1 MHGNLYMLRLLLS
14 KGGDILARSSS
25 GVGLMHVAAQ
35 SDKVE
40 VMAFLVQSGLSVHE
54 KDKNGASPLH
64 WAVYGGAEHAV
75 LFLLSQNASLEEPDG
90 QGNRPLHLAVVLKE
104 FQSTSRI
111 LKLLLGKNPDKK
123 AANLNGYTCF
133 DLARLM

>member
-1 MHGNLYMLRLLLS
+1 
-14 KGGDILARSSS
+14 
-25 GVGLMHVAAQ
+25 
-35 SDKVE
+35 VE

-90 QGNRPLHLAVVLKE
+90 
-104 FQSTSRI
+104 
-111 LKLLLGKNPDKK
+111 
-123 AANLNGYTCF
+123 
-133 DLARLM
+133 